1 MIKANCFVM
10 MVIEVVSYLVLIV
23 CVLVGVAFVTLLERK
38 ILGYIQIRKGPNKVG
53 YMGVLQPFSD
63 AVKLFTKEQTM
74 PVVSNFLAYYLSP
87 VFSLFIS
94 LLVWVVMP
102 YEVGLISFNMSVLF
116 FFCCLSMGVYSSMVA
131 GWASNCKYSLLGSL
145 RAVAQTI
152 SYEVSLALILLSFI
166 ILVGGFS
173 LELFVKY
180 QSGLWFMFISIPLS
194 LIWFGSCLAET
205 NRTPFDFAEG
215 ESELVPGFNTEYSS
229 GGFALIFMAEYASIL
244 FMSVLFVIVFLGSSP
259 CSSSFYLKSVLV
271 AFVFVWVRGTVPRLR
286 YDKLMYLAWKSFLPV
301 SINYLIFFIGIKT
314 VCFINNS

>member
-1 MIKANCFVM
+1 MLSNCFMLLVEI
-10 MVIEVVSYLVLIV
+10 VNYLVLMI

-53 YMGVLQPFSD
+53 YMGLLQPFSD

-74 PVVSNFLAYYLSP
+74 PIMSNFIVYYLCP
-87 VFSLFIS
+87 VLSLFLS
-94 LLVWVVMP
+94 LLVWSVMP
-102 YEVGLISFNMSVLF
+102 YDVGLVSFNMSILF
-116 FFCCLSMGVYSSMVA
+116 FFCCLGMGVYSVMVA

-145 RAVAQTI
+145 RSVAQTI

-166 ILVGGFS
+166 MLLGGFS

-180 QSGLWFMFISIPLS
+180 QSYSWFMFMSLPLS
-194 LIWFGSCLAET
+194 MVWFASCLAET

-215 ESELVPGFNTEYSS
+215 ESELVSGFNTEYSS
-229 GGFALIFMAEYASIL
+229 GGFALIFMAEYSSIL

-259 CSSSFYLKSVLV
+259 CSISFYLKSMLV
-271 AFVFVWVRGTVPRLR
+271 AFVFVWVRGTLPRLR

-301 SINYLIFFIGIKT
+301 SINYLILFMGVKSL
-314 VCFINNS
+314 CFVLNL